1 MGRDNQNQGKINE
14 IETNRQTQYKEPMK
28 PIIGSLDKSILLADF

>member
-14 IETNRQTQYKEPMK
+14 IETNRQYKEPMK
-28 PIIGSLDKSILLADF
+28 PIIGALDKSILLADF

>member
-14 IETNRQTQYKEPMK
+14 IETNRQKRYKEPMK
-28 PIIGSLDKSILLADF
+28 SIVGSLDKSILLTDF